1 MAVGDG
7 VAGLRG
13 FGGGERGELA
23 AEERGERGLEGGAV
37 GELVLQGEDD
47 EAELG
52 HGALLGLEVDGL
64 GVEEGLAGGDDE
76 QAAAQDV
83 RALLVPEGEL
93 AGELGVLVD
102 AGFDLLRAVDEAGLG
117 EVVDDGGAVVGAVA
131 AAGDPA
137 DEVVA
142 VGGGEGEDLD
152 ELFGGAAG
160 ELHEDEVGLHG
171 HGRSGCR
178 RRRCRFRWRRS
189 RGLRG

>member
-1 MAVGDG
+1 MVTDG
-7 VAGLRG
+7 LGRGGSAGGGGCLLRG
-13 FGGGERGELA
+13 LGGCERGRFA
-23 AEERGERGLEGGAV
+23 AEEGGEGGLEGGAV
-37 GELVLQGEDD
+37 GELVLEGEDY

-52 HGALLGLEVDGL
+52 HGALLGLEIDGF
-64 GVEEGLAGGDDE
+64 GVEEGLAGGDHE

-102 AGFDLLRAVDEAGLG
+102 AGFDLLGAVDEAGLG

-137 DEVVA
+137 DEIVA

-152 ELFGGAAG
+152 ELF
-160 ELHEDEVGLHG
+160 V
-171 HGRSGCR
+171 C
-178 RRRCRFRWRRS
+178 FRWGAS
-189 RGLRG
+189 